1 MNNKRDKKDGD
12 RMKSLL
18 GKVGVI
24 LIGLMIL
31 GYAEA
36 WGADW
41 ELYSSSEKVFYY
53 YDAQNITRPSKNVVR
68 VWEKWDY
75 TEKGVMDMVGSFGK
89 EYENLSHTI
98 FFLEINCSKKKNRG
112 LSLTHY
118 DHKGSVVYSISSPSE
133 WRSINPESMA
143 EKLYKKV
150 CK

>member
-1 MNNKRDKKDGD
+1 
-12 RMKSLL
+12 MKSLSVKL
-18 GKVGVI
+18 GVI
-24 LIGLMIL
+24 LFGLAIF
-31 GYAEA
+31 GNAEV

-41 ELYSSSEKVFYY
+41 NLYGSSEKVLYY
-53 YDAQNITRPSKNVVR
+53 FDAQSITRPSKNVVR

-89 EYENLSHTI
+89 EYENVSHTI
-98 FFLEINCSKKKNRG
+98 FFLEINCSKKENRG

-118 DHKGSVVYSISSPSE
+118 DHKGNVVYSISSPSE

-143 EKLYKKV
+143 EKLYKEV